1 MSSRGSLGV
10 RRMER
15 IPERDEDSSAQ
26 RRAQSEKL
34 VFYALI
40 IFIVFIYLRSL
51 KRVSSAR
58 HDGPSGSYGGTWD
71 KPSPTL
77 SAIGC

>member
-1 MSSRGSLGV
+1 
-10 RRMER
+10 MER
-15 IPERDEDSSAQ
+15 IPERDERLDDDDDDDSSAQ

-34 VFYALI
+34 VFYVLI

-51 KRVSSAR
+51 KRVSLAR
-58 HDGPSGSYGGTWD
+58 HDGPSGSFGGSWD
-71 KPSPTL
+71 KSSSTL